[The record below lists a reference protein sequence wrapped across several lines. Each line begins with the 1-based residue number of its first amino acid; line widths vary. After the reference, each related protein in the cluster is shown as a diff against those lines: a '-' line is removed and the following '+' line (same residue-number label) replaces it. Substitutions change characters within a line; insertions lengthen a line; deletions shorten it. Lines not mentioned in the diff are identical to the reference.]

1 MKLLSIK
8 AVVCNKFLN
17 MKKLLLSLLVICF
30 FAAPQVTKAAEIPEK
45 INELVNQYIELGTF
59 SGTVL
64 VAKEGKIIYEK
75 AYGME
80 DVESGKPI
88 TMNTRFNIG
97 SMGKTFTAIA
107 IMQFVEEGKLKLD
120 DKLSEILP
128 EYKFA
133 NADKI
138 TLGQILSHTA
148 GLSNY
153 MNHPDYNKKK
163 NEYTRIDQFMT
174 LAVDVPAAGVPGE
187 KLIYSNTGFL
197 VLGKIIE
204 KLSGKEYFE
213 YIKEKI
219 WKPAGM
225 ENTTTFAV
233 NTRAENKAAG
243 YELLPT
249 GEKIY
254 QGLNDLPALSD
265 GGTFAS
271 AYDLFKYAD
280 AIQKNV
286 YLKEETKKLMITK
299 RGDFGSAGYGY
310 GLIIYTD
317 KGENVFGHG
326 GDCPGFSSDLDIFGD
341 KGYTVIVLS
350 NYQGLSRGLNV
361 RLMDVVNGNEY
372 PKPKKPVLFVLYDA
386 LQEKGAKYLS
396 ENLNSV
402 LQEKGFSKLES
413 DEYLNSLGYILMQKG
428 NLDEAIEVFTINT
441 KLFPAIANVWDS
453 LGESYMNKGDK
464 DNAVKNYRKVLE
476 LDAQNANAKA
486 MISKLEK

>member
-1 MKLLSIK
+1 MKNFLIPFL
-8 AVVCNKFLN
+8 VV
-17 MKKLLLSLLVICF
+17 CF
-30 FAAPQVTKAAEIPEK
+30 FASVQAVKASEIPEK
-45 INELVNQYIELGTF
+45 INELVNEYISLGTF

-64 VAKEGKIIYEK
+64 VAKDGKVIYEK

-80 DVESGKPI
+80 DREAGKPV

-107 IMQFVEEGKLKLD
+107 IMQFVEAGKLKLD
-120 DKLSEILP
+120 DKLSDILP

-138 TLGQILSHTA
+138 TLAQILSHTA

-153 MNHPDYNKKK
+153 FTHPDYPQKK
-163 NEYTRIDQFMT
+163 NTYTRIDQFLT
-174 LAVDVPAAGVPGE
+174 LAVDVPPAGLPGE

-197 VLGKIIE
+197 ILGKIIE

-233 NTRAENKAAG
+233 NTRAENKAGG
-243 YELLPT
+243 YDLLPT
-249 GEKIY
+249 GDKVY
-254 QGLNDLPALSD
+254 TGAQDLPALSD

-271 AYDLFKYAD
+271 AYDLLKYAN
-280 AIQKNV
+280 AIQGNV
-286 YLKEETKKLMITK
+286 YLKEETKKMMTTK
-299 RGDFGSAGYGY
+299 RADFGAAGYGY
-310 GLIIYTD
+310 GFMIYTG

-326 GDCPGFSSDLDIFGD
+326 GDCPGFCSDLDIFAD
-341 KGYTVIVLS
+341 KGYTLIVLS
-350 NYQGLSRGLNV
+350 NYGEFSRGLNA
-361 RLMDVVNGNEY
+361 RLMDVVNGKEY
-372 PKPKKPVLFVLYDA
+372 SKPKKPASFIIYDA

-396 ENLNSV
+396 DNFNEL
-402 LQEKGFSKLES
+402 LKEKGYPPL
-413 DEYLNSLGYILMQKG
+413 DDDGLLNSLGYTLMQNGK
-428 NLDEAIEVFTINT
+428 LDEAIAVFTINT
-441 KLFPAIANVWDS
+441 KLFPGITNVWDS
-453 LGESYMNKGDK
+453 LAESYMNKGDK
-464 DNAVKNYRKVLE
+464 ENAVKNYKKVLE
-476 LDAQNANAKA
+476 LDSKNSNAKA